1 MLPRQYRLTDDYD
14 YRRVRRL
21 GKIYQ
26 TPFFI
31 ISFAPSKDPKSIRF
45 GFIVSKKIDKRAV
58 IRNRVTRLMR
68 EMVSLSINNIP
79 LGFDFVFIAKA
90 RMLNADLSLIKSAF
104 SSFLTS
110 FR

>member
-1 MLPRQYRLTDDYD
+1 MLPRKYRLTDDYD

-21 GKIYQ
+21 GKTYQ
-26 TPFFI
+26 TPYFI
-31 ISFAPSKDPKSIRF
+31 ISFAPSKDPKSSRF

-68 EMVSLSINNIP
+68 EMVSSLITKVP

-104 SSFLTS
+104 SAFLSFL
-110 FR
+110 R